1 MKTHFNDYEYIREQL
16 LKTGDFEDWIFH
28 IKNNKTGVEF
38 EYRISITGSALN
50 SKGQMEEIQN
60 AVDTLGESLVKKW
73 LNERKEEK
81 IQCRVSTVNIIKR
94 TLEEGESWKG
104 WDTFSSIANEDDF
117 RRYLKTYVSHFR
129 NILKPS
135 YGVEAKAYVSRLH
148 GSLLF
153 LTFRP
158 GEDTFEY
165 RLITDKKIGAI
176 LEEIPQK
183 GFAGNLEN
191 IDFGGVNRII
201 EENKIIYIKGDN
213 THEVWSPEIA
223 EQDAKNEISLIKE
236 HLKMKSEK

>member
-1 MKTHFNDYEYIREQL
+1 VKINFNDYEYIREKL
-16 LKTGDFEDWIFH
+16 PKTGDFEDWIFH
-28 IKNNKTGVEF
+28 IKNKKTGVEF
-38 EYRISITGSALN
+38 KYRISITGSALN

-60 AVDTLGESLVKKW
+60 AVDTLGDSLVKNW
-73 LNERKEEK
+73 LNEGKEQK
-81 IQCRVSTVNIIKR
+81 IQCRVSTVNIIRR
-94 TLEEGESWKG
+94 TLGKDESWKG
-104 WDTFSSIANEDDF
+104 WDTFSQMANEDDF
-117 RRYLKTYVSHFR
+117 RRYLKTYMSHFR
-129 NILKPS
+129 NILKPPN
-135 YGVEAKAYVSRLH
+135 GVEAKAYVSRLH

-176 LEEIPQK
+176 LQEIPQK

-223 EQDAKNEISLIKE
+223 EQDAKTEMSMIME